1 MSKNRLES
9 FSDGVIAVII
19 TIMVFALKAPTAD
32 GLSALRPVLPTFGAY
47 ALSFVTIGIFWSN
60 HHHML
65 QAVRQVNGV
74 ILWANL
80 HLLFW
85 LSLVPFVTAWCGD
98 NHFAAVPMAMYSL
111 VFLMAGVAYS
121 ILTRA
126 LIHLDGG
133 QSTLARAIGKS
144 RKGIVSLWIY
154 GAAVAIAFIERWL
167 SLGLCLFVA
176 LLWLIP
182 DRRIERIMSPAAD
195 RP

>member
-19 TIMVFALKAPTAD
+19 TIMVFALKSPNAD

-47 ALSFVTIGIFWSN
+47 ALSFVTIGIYWSN

-65 QAVRQVNGV
+65 HAVRQVNGT

-80 HLLFW
+80 HFLFW
-85 LSLVPFVTAWCGD
+85 LSLVPFVTAWCGE
-98 NHFAAVPMAMYSL
+98 NHFAAVPMAMYSF

-121 ILTRA
+121 VLMRS
-126 LIHLDGG
+126 LIHFDGG
-133 QSTLARAIGKS
+133 QSVLAIAIGKS
-144 RKGIVSLWIY
+144 RKGVVSLWIY
-154 GAAVAIAFIERWL
+154 AAAVPIAFIGRWV

-176 LLWLIP
+176 LLWFVP
-182 DRRIERIMSPAAD
+182 ERRIERIMSVSAD

>member
-19 TIMVFALKAPTAD
+19 TIMVFALKVPTVD
-32 GLSALRPVLPTFGAY
+32 GLSALRQVLPTFGAY

-65 QAVRQVNGV
+65 QAVRQVNGA

-80 HLLFW
+80 YLLFW
-85 LSLVPFVTAWCGD
+85 LSLVPFVTAWCGE

-121 ILTRA
+121 ILTRS
-126 LIHLDGG
+126 LIRLDGG
-133 QSTLARAIGKS
+133 QSTLAIAIGKS
-144 RKGIVSLWIY
+144 RKGVVSLLIY
-154 GAAVAIAFIERWL
+154 AAAVPIALIGRWV
-167 SLGLCLFVA
+167 SLALCLTVA

-182 DRRIERIMSPAAD
+182 ERRIERIMSVAAD